1 MDPVIRAI
9 IEAKYDKYVARIV
22 YRLRRV
28 PAKDWDGDESA
39 MRTLWDHWK
48 REMQEEHSAV
58 HELIENMVEGIVL
71 KTVDQM
77 PHDEGALLTL
87 GTDALD
93 DLEEEPQEP
102 VLSRDAV
109 AEELL
114 RRVNSRASEEPHRR
128 EVQRLLDDQ
137 ACDRFE
143 RDNET
148 YR

>member
-1 MDPVIRAI
+1 MDRVIRAI
-9 IEAKYDKYVARIV
+9 IEAKYDRCVARIV
-22 YRLRRV
+22 HRLRRV
-28 PAKDWDGDESA
+28 PAKDWDVDESV

-58 HELIENMVEGIVL
+58 HELIEDMVEGIVL
-71 KTVDQM
+71 QTVDQL

-93 DLEEEPQEP
+93 DLKEEPEGP
-102 VLSRDAV
+102 VFSRDAV
-109 AEELL
+109 ADELL
-114 RRVNSRASEEPHRR
+114 RRVNSRASDEPHRR

-137 ACDRFE
+137 ASDRFE
-143 RDNET
+143 RDNEA